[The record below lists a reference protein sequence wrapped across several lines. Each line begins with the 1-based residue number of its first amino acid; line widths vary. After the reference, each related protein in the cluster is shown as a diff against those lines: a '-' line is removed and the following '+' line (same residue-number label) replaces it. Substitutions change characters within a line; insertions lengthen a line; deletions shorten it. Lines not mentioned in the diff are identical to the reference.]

1 MLQQNQQDSDSQT
14 DIVELL
20 LKRQAEL
27 SALLEVTR
35 AINSNVASQTL
46 IEMLEM
52 IMRNNLR
59 VKKFRLLLLNI
70 EEFHC
75 VANFGGEIEPH
86 EDLQAMAVELLPLKV
101 PVHVTG
107 NKNPIYDG
115 YDYFIPVHHKEEAL
129 AFVLVG
135 KYKNDEKILDNSVD
149 YIQTLINVIIVAF
162 ENKKLFKE
170 RLHRERLQ
178 REVELARQVQTMLI
192 PQNLPHNLSLDVDS
206 IYKPHQSIGGD
217 FFDFIQL
224 NNDEFLWCVADVSGK
239 GISAALIMANFQASL
254 RALVSIDISLTELI
268 KRLNQNVYNN
278 TNGDRFITLF
288 IGVYN
293 EKTRK
298 LKYIN
303 AGHNATIVLQNNQAY
318 TLKKG
323 SMMIGA
329 LDELP
334 SVSEGE
340 ISIEKGAIIF
350 NYTDGIIEF
359 DGEEEQ
365 SIEEN
370 QLIEFLVNHQEK
382 EVKEIHA
389 LLLDKMERLRNFEEA
404 TDDIT
409 ILTLKIH

>member
-1 MLQQNQQDSDSQT
+1 MLDQNQKESDSQI

-59 VKKFRLLLLNI
+59 VKKFRLMLLNI

-75 VANFGGEIEPH
+75 VANFGGELEEH
-86 EDLQAMAVELLPLKV
+86 EDVQAMAAELLPEKI
-101 PVHVTG
+101 PVNITSHS
-107 NKNPIYDG
+107 NPIYDG
-115 YDYFIPVHHKEEAL
+115 YDYFIPVHHKDEPL

-135 KYKNDEKILDNSVD
+135 KFKNEERILDNSVD

-178 REVELARQVQTMLI
+178 REVELARQVQNMLI
-192 PQNLPHNLSLDVDS
+192 PQNLPHNLFLSVDS
-206 IYKPHQSIGGD
+206 VYKPHQSIGGD

-224 NNDEFLWCVADVSGK
+224 NNEEFLWCVADVSGK

-254 RALVSIDISLTELI
+254 RALVSIDISLPELI
-268 KRLNQNVYNN
+268 KRLNQSVFKN

-288 IGVYN
+288 IGLYSD
-293 EKTRK
+293 KTRK

-303 AGHNATIVLQNNQAY
+303 AGHNASIVLQNNTAI
-318 TLKKG
+318 TLKDG
-323 SMMIGA
+323 CMMIGA
-329 LDELP
+329 FDELP
-334 SVSEGE
+334 CVKEGE
-340 ISIEKGAIIF
+340 IIIEKDAIIF

-359 DGEEEQ
+359 DGEEDQ
-365 SIEEN
+365 SIEEEE
-370 QLIEFLVNHQEK
+370 LIQFLLDNKHK
-382 EVKEIHA
+382 EVKDIHDT
-389 LLLDKMERLRNFEEA
+389 LLKKMETLRNYEEA

-409 ILTLKIH
+409 ILSLKIH